1 MQGICGLLALD
12 PLLRDIAP
20 NLPATHT
27 IPTFHFGPTEPLCRQ
42 NVDIRAGITAV
53 IGIGDGCEKGVP
65 SLCQGVPGVPGRLIA
80 GKLVTNVS
88 TGGGGT
94 HPPVT
99 PLPGDTRTNTHPL
112 LLLLKKGQ
120 VHNTSMQFAD
130 TEPCAMCSWCV
141 V

>member
-1 MQGICGLLALD
+1 MDFIMAHFHRPWARCSARWFYSFLADRPSQTGMQGICGLLALD

-65 SLCQGVPGVPGRLIA
+65 SLCQGVPGRLIA

-94 HPPVT
+94 GTHRSPLSRGT
-99 PLPGDTRTNTHPL
+99 PTLLCPG
-112 LLLLKKGQ
+112 G
-120 VHNTSMQFAD
+120 
-130 TEPCAMCSWCV
+130 
-141 V
+141 

>member
-1 MQGICGLLALD
+1 MGQMLCQVVIFIFSQKTKSNRNAG
-12 PLLRDIAP
+12 
-20 NLPATHT
+20 NLWSPCAGSSAERYCPKFAGDTHNT
-27 IPTFHFGPTEPLCRQ
+27 HFGPTEPLCRQ

-94 HPPVT
+94 GTHRSPLSRGT
-99 PLPGDTRTNTHPL
+99 PTLLCPG
-112 LLLLKKGQ
+112 G
-120 VHNTSMQFAD
+120 
-130 TEPCAMCSWCV
+130 
-141 V
+141 